1 MGIDPR
7 LNDLIYCVDAITTR
21 STTETRDESRRYSRK
36 RRPEIGNNILYCN
49 VKSSS
54 FIKTEPQVAD
64 SAEITDLTVDEFV
77 TKIFELSSNHLGETS
92 VSCNNGRKVVLF
104 HVD

>member
-1 MGIDPR
+1 M
-7 LNDLIYCVDAITTR
+7 
-21 STTETRDESRRYSRK
+21 
-36 RRPEIGNNILYCN
+36 YCN

-92 VSCNNGRKVVLF
+92 VRLAEDDNLLKSAVKINLITDYRYQ
-104 HVD
+104 